1 MWSFALN
8 VYLSMIC
15 LNPHVKQKTN
25 LLIKLQ
31 RRMSKPTLFVVIFD
45 HDILD
50 YKLYVIL
57 SSGLSVKPII
67 SKSMS

>member
-1 MWSFALN
+1 
-8 VYLSMIC
+8 
-15 LNPHVKQKTN
+15 
-25 LLIKLQ
+25 
-31 RRMSKPTLFVVIFD
+31 MSKPTLFVVIFD

-57 SSGLSVKPII
+57 SSGLSVKPIN